1 MHALGDA
8 ARIRGLR
15 RSPELNGECGVVMG
29 TGPRVSVWLPAGRV
43 VRADASCVDTLE
55 RLTVGT
61 EAVLCG
67 LSRTTTLNGARG
79 VVTSVDGTHATVRLL
94 GGREVRACAAY
105 VRNCTARNVDLKYQ
119 LGMAY
124 FRGTGLDADETQS
137 EIYLAMAAEC
147 GHASALYMRGVLY
160 CSGRGVVAD
169 EARGAQYVRRAAA
182 LGHEGALDLLEC
194 RVRSSNEAPEEP
206 HDAEFCGGDV
216 EFDFDDEYDPDLYV
230 GPGGWPGDYAP
241 AATRCDYATQRQI
254 EIDELKRKRQ
264 FDLYGI

>member
-1 MHALGDA
+1 MLALGDA
-8 ARIRGLR
+8 ALIRGLR
-15 RSPELNGECGVVMG
+15 RSPELNGECGVVVG
-29 TGPRVSVWLPAGRV
+29 TGPRVSVWFPSGRV
-43 VRADASCVDTLE
+43 VRAYASCVDTLE

-67 LSRTTTLNGARG
+67 LSRTTALNGARG

-94 GGREVRACAAY
+94 GGREVRCRTAY

-124 FRGTGLDADETQS
+124 FRGTGLVEDETQS

-147 GHASALYMRGVLY
+147 GHAPALYMMSVLY

-169 EARGAQYVRRAAA
+169 AARGAQYLRRAAG
-182 LGHEGALDLLEC
+182 LGHEDALDLLEG
-194 RVRSSNEAPEEP
+194 SSEDAHEP
-206 HDAEFCGGDV
+206 NGDAEFCGGGV
-216 EFDFDDEYDPDLYV
+216 EFDCDDEDTDLCG
-230 GPGGWPGDYAP
+230 GPGGWPGDFYAAP
-241 AATRCDYATQRQI
+241 ARLDYATQRQI
-254 EIDELKRKRQ
+254 EIDEHKRKRQ